1 MFKKSLLLLTT
12 GLIWSAGSIQA
23 QDKPEGI
30 SLLGAPLRAEKDE
43 AGKIAAADAELAKSP
58 GKLEALLKTG
68 QARDAFLQYSAS
80 IAIYSKAIQAFP
92 NDPRP
97 YRWRGH
103 RHISLR
109 KFDLAIVDLEK
120 ARALAPSSFEAA
132 YYLGLAYYFSQ
143 RYGDAANE
151 LARCVNMAGKPD
163 EFAKSLPAGM
173 VSCATLPQTPEYLV
187 GLADWHYRSLRRA
200 GRSGEGKEL
209 LASIRDNLQLRSNES
224 NYRDL
229 QYFKGKLSEKALLEA
244 AGVAYTN
251 AASAVALN
259 HMLSGRASEG
269 CTLFRKLSRD
279 TNWSAF
285 GVIAAEVE
293 IAKESRAACALFR

>member
-1 MFKKSLLLLTT
+1 MFKPFLTLLCLAFAL
-12 GLIWSAGSIQA
+12 GA
-23 QDKPEGI
+23 QDKPEGT
-30 SLLGAPLRAEKDE
+30 SLLGVPLRAEKDD
-43 AGKIAAADAELAKSP
+43 GRVAAADADLAKSP
-58 GKLEALLKTG
+58 GKLDAMLKAGQVRDALL
-68 QARDAFLQYSAS
+68 QYNAS
-80 IAIYSKAIQAFP
+80 IGVYTKAMQAFP

-103 RHISLR
+103 RQISLR

-120 ARALAPSSFEAA
+120 ARSLAPSSFEAA

-151 LARCVNMAGKPD
+151 FARCVNMAGKPD

-173 VSCATLPQTPEYLV
+173 VGCATLPQTPEYLM
-187 GLADWHYRSLRRA
+187 GIADWHYRALRRA

-209 LASIRDNLQLRSNES
+209 LGSVKDGLQMRSNES

-229 QYFKGKLSEKALLEA
+229 RYFQGKVSEKEMLEST
-244 AGVAYTN
+244 GIAYTN
-251 AASAVALN
+251 AASAVALQQI
-259 HMLSGRASEG
+259 LGGRVGEG
-269 CTLFRKLSRD
+269 CTLLRKLSRD
-279 TNWSAF
+279 SNWSAF

-293 IAKESRAACALFR
+293 LTKENRAACALFK